1 MQDSDFQNMLLHM
14 PIPMVAIDEDY
25 KISFLNPAAEV
36 ILGKKL
42 LGRHFV
48 TALRQPSLI
57 DAVEATFKDKSENK
71 TTYVAKIAKL
81 DIPFE
86 VVCILLEPDQVI
98 LIFEDK
104 STMQNLDQMRED
116 FVANISHEL
125 KTPLTSILGFIE
137 TLRSTA
143 QDDPKTREEFLKIMQ
158 AEASRMDR
166 MVSDLLSLAKV
177 ETVER
182 MRPIEI
188 VDLKDLIQKLAQS
201 IDPII
206 RAFNSKLD
214 LEFSNSISEV
224 VGDYDQLRQ
233 VFMNVLENAAKYGGN
248 QGRIKVKIMEP
259 RYESKLRTDVVCISI
274 IDEGP
279 GIHKLHI
286 PRLTERFYRVDD
298 HRSREVGGTGL
309 GLAIVKHI
317 VNRHRGLLIIESKLG
332 VGTNCNILL
341 PIR

>member
-14 PIPMVAIDEDY
+14 PIPMVAIDGDY

-86 VVCILLEPDQVI
+86 VVCILVEPDQVI

-104 STMQNLDQMRED
+104 STLQNLDQMRED

-158 AEASRMDR
+158 TEASRMDR

-188 VDLKDLIQKLAQS
+188 LDLKDLIQKSAQA

-206 RAFNSKLD
+206 RAFDTKLD
-214 LEFSNSISEV
+214 LEFSESISQV
-224 VGDYDQLRQ
+224 VGDHDQLLQ
-233 VFMNVLENAAKYGGN
+233 VFINLLENAAKYGGT
-248 QGRIKVKIMEP
+248 QGRIKVKIKEP